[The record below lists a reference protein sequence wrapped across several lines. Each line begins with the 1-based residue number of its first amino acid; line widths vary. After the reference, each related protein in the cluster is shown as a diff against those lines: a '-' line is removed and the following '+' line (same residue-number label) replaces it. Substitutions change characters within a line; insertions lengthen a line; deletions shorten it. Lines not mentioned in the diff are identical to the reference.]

1 MRTITSPGVEI
12 KEIDRSQ
19 YVKTE
24 TGTKCFVMGFA
35 NKGEPYVP
43 MEFSSRTAWLNYYG
57 EPDNEAERYFFNACM
72 EVMNQ
77 NGVLYCARLP
87 YDNQARDK
95 MVAHKYNVQFK
106 KNYEEFQDK
115 GYFHEIHDFDKSI
128 NHAYVIDSAET
139 PYLVDTASVDA
150 WRTHEEKVGRNNFV
164 IVDKTCATYK
174 MIDADSRK
182 GQQREILGI
191 VPVVTTAANAL
202 YTQSLIDVEPYRVKF
217 YESLGKIDT
226 LRGATGGILA
236 GDATNPDDNDK
247 SMSVLYNT
255 DLVEQ
260 LNSVYKHF
268 RVKYKG
274 LIPQLETIGEIN
286 DTLFDCMMLVQDQ
299 LKEDTTVSGFGEII
313 DTYYAKNSLSGAPT
327 EKIGEWP
334 DKIDKAVDA
343 VKAQML
349 EIAGELNSD
358 SLSSEAKSLEGLR
371 ITSESTIGDCQVSV
385 SKLYAY
391 LDGYAGI
398 HAEDGDDDIP
408 ETISQVA
415 NSFFNTIEL
424 DKTSEGFD
432 RTHLKKI
439 GIVVFKTYI
448 DPSEG
453 NKIAFEPVEAFV
465 GSLYKDDVDPNTGMT
480 TFIDT
485 IVNDTSEYINV
496 FSNCFNTA
504 SDKKQYIEECDMIV
518 SKPTDN
524 AASLGFYSYMTE
536 EDISL
541 DRSLYEGMNR
551 CFDKVSDVNER
562 DIDIVVDAGLANIG
576 SFIKKVYGGKGRY
589 DLNAMV
595 NEATGATAC
604 SLWKIN
610 SNDSAVR
617 TWKAVEQKL
626 DNFCKNVR
634 KDCMFIADGLRP
646 LVIDGQKKIVR
657 PSKPTNS
664 IDANILPYVK
674 FMTGL
679 NTNYG
684 AGYMDWFEVADEFTG
699 DFFWCPPSIKAMGVY
714 IYTDTYAN
722 YWDAPAGL
730 NRGLVTATD
739 VAFSPTAK
747 QAGTIYEKNWN
758 YAINY
763 PTDGIVLE
771 GQKTFQ
777 VKPSAF
783 DRVNVRRLFLR
794 LERQTFKVAR
804 YFVYEG
810 NTAYTRQR
818 LIDTLDPIFY
828 KVKCGGG
835 LYDYKLICDDKIN
848 DANTIDNSELKVKV
862 GLKPTKTSEF
872 ILIDF
877 YAIGTGGSWDEMN

>member
-1 MRTITSPGVEI
+1 M
-12 KEIDRSQ
+12 
-19 YVKTE
+19 
-24 TGTKCFVMGFA
+24 
-35 NKGEPYVP
+35 
-43 MEFSSRTAWLNYYG
+43 
-57 EPDNEAERYFFNACM
+57 
-72 EVMNQ
+72 
-77 NGVLYCARLP
+77 
-87 YDNQARDK
+87 
-95 MVAHKYNVQFK
+95 
-106 KNYEEFQDK
+106 
-115 GYFHEIHDFDKSI
+115 
-128 NHAYVIDSAET
+128 IDSSEV
-139 PYLVDTASVDA
+139 PYLVDAASVDA
-150 WRTHEEKVGRNNFV
+150 WRTGEEKVGRNTFV

-174 MIDADSRK
+174 MIDADKRK
-182 GQQREILGI
+182 GTQREILGI
-191 VPVVTTAANAL
+191 VPVITTAANAL
-202 YTQSLIDVEPYRVKF
+202 YTQSLIDVKPYRVKF
-217 YESLGKIDT
+217 YEPLGKIDT
-226 LRGATGGILA
+226 LRGGTGGILA
-236 GDATNPDDNDK
+236 GDATSPEDNDK
-247 SMSVLYNT
+247 HLSDLYNT

-268 RVKYKG
+268 YVRYDD
-274 LIPQLETIGEIN
+274 LTADLDTIGKIN
-286 DTLFDCMMLVQDQ
+286 DTLTECMSLVQEQ
-299 LKEDTTVSGFGEII
+299 LREDTTLSGFAEIV
-313 DTYYAKNSLSGAPT
+313 DAYYEDNGLSGAPGS
-327 EKIGEWP
+327 IGDWP
-334 DKIDKAVDA
+334 ELINTAADA

-349 EIAGELNSD
+349 KIADELKSD
-358 SLSSEAKSLEGLR
+358 SLVSEANALDDLK
-371 ITSESTIGDCQVSV
+371 ITEESTIGDCQTSV
-385 SKLYAY
+385 SKLYSY

-408 ETISQVA
+408 ETVSQVA
-415 NSFFNTIEL
+415 NSFFNTIEI
-424 DKTSEGFD
+424 DKTGNGFD
-432 RTHLKKI
+432 RTHFKKI

-465 GSLYKDDVDPNTGMT
+465 GSLYRGDVDPNTKMT
-480 TFIDT
+480 TFIDE
-485 IVNDTSEYINV
+485 IVNTTSEYINV

-504 SDKKQYIEECDMIV
+504 ADRKNYVEKCDILI

-524 AASLGFYSYMTE
+524 AASLGFYSYMTDE
-536 EDISL
+536 NISL
-541 DRSLYEGMNR
+541 DRSVYEGITR
-551 CFDKVSDVNER
+551 CFDRVSDVNER

-576 SFIKKVYGGKGRY
+576 SFIKKVYGGNGKY
-589 DLNAMV
+589 DLNAV
-595 NEATGATAC
+595 INEATGATAC
-604 SLWKIN
+604 SIWKIN

-617 TWKAVEQKL
+617 TWKSIEQKY

-664 IDANILPYVK
+664 IDANILPYIK
-674 FMTGL
+674 YMTGL

-684 AGYMDWFEVADEFTG
+684 SGYLDWFEVADEFTG

-730 NRGLVTATD
+730 NRGLVSATD

-763 PTDGIVLE
+763 PTDGIALE
-771 GQKTFQ
+771 GQKSFQ

-818 LIDTLDPIFY
+818 LIDTLDPIFF

-835 LYDYKLICDDKIN
+835 LYDYKIICDEKIN
-848 DANTIDNSELKVKV
+848 DANTIDNNELKVKI
-862 GLKPTKTSEF
+862 GLKPTKTAEF
-872 ILIDF
+872 ILVDV
-877 YAIGTGGSWDEMN
+877 YALGTGGSWDEMT

>member
-1 MRTITSPGVEI
+1 MRTIQAPGVEI
-12 KEIDRSQ
+12 KEIDKSQ
-19 YVKTE
+19 YAKTE

-43 MEFSSRTAWLNYYG
+43 MEFSSRTAWINYYG

-72 EVMNQ
+72 EVINQ
-77 NGVLYCARLP
+77 NGTLYCARLP

-95 MVAHKYNVQFK
+95 MVAHKYNVTFK
-106 KNYEEFQDK
+106 EDYNELKEN
-115 GYFHEIHDFDKSI
+115 GWFHEIHDSDKTVRD
-128 NHAYVIDSAET
+128 AYVIDSADT

-150 WRTHEEKVGRNNFV
+150 WRTNEEKVGRNTFV

-174 MIDADSRK
+174 MIDADTRK
-182 GQQREILGI
+182 GLQRELLGI
-191 VPVVTTAANAL
+191 VPVITTAANAL
-202 YTQSLIDVEPYRVKF
+202 YTQSLIDVKPYRVKF
-217 YESLGKIDT
+217 YEPLGKIDT
-226 LRGATGGILA
+226 LRAGTGGILA
-236 GDATNPDDNDK
+236 GNATNEEDNDK
-247 SMSVLYNT
+247 SMAELYNT

-268 RVKYKG
+268 YVKYES
-274 LIPQLETIGEIN
+274 LTSNLETIGQIN
-286 DTLFDCMMLVQDQ
+286 DTLAECMTLVQEQ
-299 LKEDTTVSGFGEII
+299 LKEDTTLSGFDEIVKK
-313 DTYYAKNSLSGAPT
+313 YYEENGLSGAPDS
-327 EKIGEWP
+327 IREWP
-334 DKIDKAVDA
+334 ELINAAADA

-349 EIAGELNSD
+349 KIADELNSD
-358 SLSSEAKSLEGLR
+358 SLIAEANALDELR
-371 ITSESTIGDCQVSV
+371 IEEDSTVGDCQTSV
-385 SKLYAY
+385 SKLYSY

-415 NSFFNTIEL
+415 NAYFNTIEL
-424 DKTSEGFD
+424 DKTGEGFD
-432 RTHLKKI
+432 RTHFKKI

-448 DPSEG
+448 DSSEG

-465 GSLYKDDVDPNTGMT
+465 GSLYKEDVDPNTGVT

-485 IVNDTSEYINV
+485 IVNTTSEYINV
-496 FSNCFNTA
+496 FSNCFNTS
-504 SDKKQYIEECDMIV
+504 SDKKNYIEKCDIII

-524 AASLGFYSYMTE
+524 SASLGFYSYMTE

-541 DRSLYEGMNR
+541 DRSIYEGITRSFN
-551 CFDKVSDVNER
+551 KVSDVNER

-576 SFIKKVYGGKGRY
+576 SFIKKVYGGKGKY

-610 SNDSAVR
+610 SNDSAVK
-617 TWKAVEQKL
+617 TWKSIEQKY

-664 IDANILPYVK
+664 IDTNILPYIK
-674 FMTGL
+674 YITGL

-714 IYTDTYAN
+714 IYTDSNAN

-730 NRGLVTATD
+730 NRGLVSATD
-739 VAFSPTAK
+739 VAFSPTSK

-835 LYDYKLICDDKIN
+835 LYDYKIICDESIN
-848 DANTIDNSELKVKV
+848 DANTIDNNELKVKI
-862 GLKPTKTSEF
+862 GLKPVKTAEF

-877 YAIGTGGSWDEMN
+877 YALGTGGSWDEMN